1 MESSRS
7 SHPPRIPNT
16 ARNSSGKPV
25 IIIGAGLAGLA
36 SAYEL
41 AKNGQKVVILE
52 ARDRLG
58 GRVETLRKP
67 FSDNHV
73 AEAGAFWLND
83 RHNIAMGY
91 ILEFGLG
98 NELKHVPLSGK
109 PLFYHINKKSAE
121 TRFLPNEPWLNSM
134 NLHDGEKKMGLGGI
148 LSAMFCD
155 PSLLGNPGEKDWPSP
170 PVRQRYGSM
179 TFEDFLQSPHWSSI
193 PHLNKVIPYIS
204 SQGAIEI
211 IRPWFAWWDEDFRK
225 ISALSMIEYG
235 SLGLGISADRAHL
248 SKWFMA
254 KNGMD
259 FLPNAFAKELAKIG
273 VTILKNS
280 PVTSIKQTKS
290 SITLCYVLPSG
301 KSETMEGDYAICT
314 IPLPTLKKIK
324 VEPRLSEKKSK
335 LINEIEYASV
345 TRAYIQGKKN
355 FIDLKNSV
363 GFTDLAIGNL
373 TDMSFNHKKGAGKLL
388 QTFMIGIQAREF
400 SKRSNG
406 SKQKFMVTEIQKIFP
421 NFTIDDIDR
430 FTDKCWDD
438 DPWSLGAYPMFT
450 PDQFLSREELAKTEG
465 LLHFAGE
472 HTSEYTTWIEGAL
485 RSGQRAATEVLSS
498 IWRTN

>member
-1 MESSRS
+1 MGLSRS
-7 SHPPRIPNT
+7 RHHSRTPNMVH
-16 ARNSSGKPV
+16 NSSGKP
-25 IIIGAGLAGLA
+25 ILIIGAGLAGLA

-73 AEAGAFWLND
+73 AEAGASWLND

-109 PLFYHINKKSAE
+109 PLFYHIKKTSAE

-134 NLHDGEKKMGLGGI
+134 GLHDGEKKMGLGGI
-148 LSAMFCD
+148 LSAVFCD
-155 PSLLGNPGEKDWPSP
+155 ISLLGNPAQKDWPPP
-170 PVRQRYGSM
+170 PVRQKYGSM
-179 TFEDFLQSPHWSSI
+179 TFEEFLQSPHWSSV

-204 SQGAIEI
+204 SQGAIEM

-235 SLGLGISADRAHL
+235 SLGLGISADRAHI

-259 FLPNAFAKELAKIG
+259 FLPRAFAQELENIG

-280 PVTSIKQTKS
+280 PVTSIKQTNS
-290 SITLCYVLPSG
+290 SISLCYVLPSG
-301 KSETMEGDYAICT
+301 KSETVEGNYAICT

-324 VEPRLSEKKSK
+324 VEPKLSDGKWK
-335 LINEIEYASV
+335 LINEIQYASV
-345 TRAYIQGKKN
+345 SRAYVQGKKN

-373 TDMSFNHKKGAGKLL
+373 MDMSYYHAKGPGKLL
-388 QTFMIGIQAREF
+388 QSFMIGKQARNF
-400 SKRSNG
+400 SKKTNT
-406 SKQKFMVTEIQKIFP
+406 SKKKFMVEEINKIFP
-421 NFTIDDIDR
+421 NFTIDNIDR
-430 FTDKCWDD
+430 FTHKCWDD
-438 DPWSLGAYPMFT
+438 DPWSCGAYPMFT
-450 PDQFLSREELAKTEG
+450 PDQFLSRGELSKAEG

-485 RSGQRAATEVLSS
+485 RSGQRAAAEVLSL
-498 IWRTN
+498 IWRKQ